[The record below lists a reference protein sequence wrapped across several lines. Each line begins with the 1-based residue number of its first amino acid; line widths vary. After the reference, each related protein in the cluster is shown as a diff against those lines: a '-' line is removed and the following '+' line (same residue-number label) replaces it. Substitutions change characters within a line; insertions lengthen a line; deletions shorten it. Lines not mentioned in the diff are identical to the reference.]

1 VPWTV
6 VPLALLVPVYLFIP
20 RFVVGTFHVPELA
33 LDRRIPVV
41 PAWSLVYGALYLFLI
56 VLPWLVVHD
65 REHLRRTVRAY
76 LTIWLTSY
84 AFFFA
89 WPTEAPR
96 PPEVRGEGFAAWG
109 LQSLYDSDPP
119 YNCFPSLHVAHSFV
133 SAATVFLAHRGVGI
147 AALGSA
153 VLVAVSTLF
162 TKQHWVAD
170 VVGGVALA
178 WFAGAVFLRIPAGA
192 RPEIEAPH
200 APALAIALGG
210 ACALGVLGFF
220 LIYRWTAL

>member
-6 VPLALLVPVYLFIP
+6 VPLTLLVPVYLFIP
-20 RFVVGTFHVPELA
+20 RVLGDTFHVPELPP
-33 LDRRIPVV
+33 DRWIPVV
-41 PAWSLVYGALYLFLI
+41 PAWSLVYGALYMFLI
-56 VLPWLVVHD
+56 VLPWLVVHH

-84 AFFFA
+84 AFFLA

-96 PPEVRGEGFAAWG
+96 PPEVPGEGFAAWG
-109 LQSLYDSDPP
+109 LRSLYDSDPP

-133 SAATVFLAHRGVGI
+133 SASTVFLAHRRVGL
-147 AALGSA
+147 AALLSA

-170 VVGGVALA
+170 VIGGVTLA
-178 WFAGAVFLRIPAGA
+178 WFASAVFLRTPVRA
-192 RPEIEAPH
+192 RSQMEAPH

-210 ACALGVLGFF
+210 ACALGVLGFW
-220 LIYRWTAL
+220 LIYQWTAP